1 MMDIGHQ
8 VLFQLCGT
16 REHEGKRIREWRA
29 QSGPLASE
37 FLGGRYSLGADY
49 REPIEIPPLWSAEKF
64 EDATERELHP
74 FRLPFHPL
82 ANNFPMMDPSS
93 PEFRGL
99 VASIKQVGLTEP
111 ITMHEGK
118 ILDGRNRLRACQEAG
133 VAPRFED
140 FDEAKDGP
148 PLAFVL
154 AKNLY
159 RRHLTEGQK
168 AVKALETVTTKHGG
182 DRTSEIKCANEHLL
196 GDQESKR
203 PNGLLKSE
211 PVTIDKA
218 AALWCVSPRAV
229 RRAAFVRD
237 HAATPKIIEAVN
249 AGRMTLG
256 RAAMLAKE
264 TDEEQRAAPDVKFG
278 GSKPKPRP
286 AARPVTVPSL
296 KALSDEQLF
305 AIIIRELTRINR
317 AAAREGKQVIVRDL
331 ATR

>member
-1 MMDIGHQ
+1 MGHQ
-8 VLFQLCGT
+8 VVFQLFGT

-29 QSGPLASE
+29 QSGPLASV

-118 ILDGRNRLRACQEAG
+118 VLDGRNRLQACQEAG
-133 VAPRFED
+133 IAPRFED
-140 FDEAKDGP
+140 FDDTEQT

-159 RRHLTEGQK
+159 RRHLTEGQRAMK
-168 AVKALETVTTKHGG
+168 AQEAITTKHGETERWRAG
-182 DRTSEIKCANEHLL
+182 RSDSSCK
-196 GDQESKR
+196 S
-203 PNGLLKSE
+203 PNGDLQS
-211 PVTIDKA
+211 PVDIIGKDHSVSRADA
-218 AALWCVSPRAV
+218 ARLWCVTLRAV
-229 RRAAFVRD
+229 DRAVFVSENTKD
-237 HAATPKIIEAVN
+237 TPRIVDAVK

-264 TDEEQRAAPDVKFG
+264 DAEKQRDAPDVKFG

-286 AARPVTVPSL
+286 VARPVTVPSL